1 MVELSV
7 EQYLGQLDAQTE
19 RADVKKVVADLRKA
33 HPVFAK
39 YPTIEDLIDLGRPG
53 IRNYEDVD
61 AVLAILLAELKRET
75 TLFPLLNLL
84 FWKSLVRLFYSKKRS
99 VPDEDEDDLFIRIQ
113 TEFFH
118 VAIAYPLERRP
129 RKIDVNLILDTK
141 KKITQW
147 QREEAI
153 YRDLHEEWVEKH
165 KVCVGQ
171 REDWV
176 SPYAERMSLGDYHVT
191 VIFPEEMEEYL
202 LDLVYRKIINERQ
215 YDLILETQVYR
226 RMTQKEWAEA
236 RGFTYATVRSWHF
249 RAETAIRKYEKARR
263 KREQEIN

>member
-1 MVELSV
+1 MGLSV
-7 EQYLGQLDAQTE
+7 EQYLGQLDAQLE
-19 RADVKKVVADLRKA
+19 RESVKKAVADLRKA

-53 IRNYEDVD
+53 NQNYEDKD
-61 AVLAILLAELKRET
+61 TVLATLLVELKRET

-99 VPDEDEDDLFIRIQ
+99 VPDEDDLFIRIQ

-141 KKITQW
+141 KKVTRW
-147 QREEAI
+147 QREEVI
-153 YRDLHEEWVEKH
+153 YRDQHEEFGVAH
-165 KVCVGQ
+165 
-171 REDWV
+171 EDRPSVADLQV
-176 SPYAERMSLGDYHVT
+176 SEV
-191 VIFPEEMEEYL
+191 FPEEIEAYL
-202 LDLVYRKIINERQ
+202 LDLIYRQVINERQ
-215 YDLILETQVYR
+215 YDLLLETRVYR
-226 RMTQKEWAEA
+226 RMNQKEWAEA

-249 RAETAIRKYEKARR
+249 RAEAAIRKYEKARH
-263 KREQEIN
+263 KHEQEGQ

>member
-1 MVELSV
+1 VVGLSV
-7 EQYLGQLDAQTE
+7 EQYLGQLDAQLE
-19 RADVKKVVADLRKA
+19 RESVKKAVADLRKA

-39 YPTIEDLIDLGRPG
+39 YPAIEDLIDLGRPG

-118 VAIAYPLERRP
+118 VAASYPLDRRP

-141 KKITQW
+141 KKVTRW
-147 QREEAI
+147 QREEAL
-153 YRDLHEEWVEKH
+153 YHEQHEEWDPAHEE
-165 KVCVGQ
+165 CVQ
-171 REDWV
+171 PHEERPSLADLQV
-176 SPYAERMSLGDYHVT
+176 SD
-191 VIFPEEMEEYL
+191 IFPEEMEIYL
-202 LDLVYRKIINERQ
+202 LSLVYRKVINERQ
-215 YDLILETQVYR
+215 YDLLLETQVYGR
-226 RMTQKEWAEA
+226 RTQKAWAED

-249 RAETAIRKYEKARR
+249 RAEAAIRKYEKARR
-263 KREQEIN
+263 EHEQEGQ